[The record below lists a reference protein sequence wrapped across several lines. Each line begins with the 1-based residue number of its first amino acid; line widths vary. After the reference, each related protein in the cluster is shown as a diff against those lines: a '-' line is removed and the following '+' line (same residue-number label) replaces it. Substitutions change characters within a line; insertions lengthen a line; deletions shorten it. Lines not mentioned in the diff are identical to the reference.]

1 MARRPVE
8 RPTRETYQ
16 QMRLELGEID
26 DAIEENSTITPDEA
40 RRRSETA
47 RVALETLN
55 PSLTPTLTPSPL
67 PEERGV
73 KPEWMERYWELRDAG
88 WPWRIA
94 CYIAWCAS
102 PRNTRWPKT
111 QDDLA
116 TKVLGLT
123 SDRQIGT
130 WRRKNPTIDDVVTL
144 LQAAPLFEHR
154 ADIYAALIDS
164 ASRSDHR
171 SHQDRK
177 LALELMGDY
186 VPHLQVDSRKLDD
199 MDDLSQV
206 SEDELR
212 KRAKL
217 AGADA

>member
-1 MARRPVE
+1 MARKPVE

-16 QMRLELGEID
+16 QMRMELGEVD
-26 DAIEENSTITPDEA
+26 DAIEEHSTITPDEA
-40 RRRSETA
+40 RRRSEIA
-47 RVALETLN
+47 RTTLEA
-55 PSLTPTLTPSPL
+55 
-67 PEERGV
+67 RGEA
-73 KPEWMERYWELRDAG
+73 PEWLERYYELRDTG

-102 PRNTRWPKT
+102 PKNTRWPKT
-111 QDDLA
+111 QDELA
-116 TKVLGLT
+116 TNVLGLT

-154 ADIYAALIDS
+154 ADIYRALIDS

-186 VPHLQVDSRKLDD
+186 VPHLQVDSRKLED

-206 SEDELR
+206 SEGELR

-217 AGADA
+217 AGGDA